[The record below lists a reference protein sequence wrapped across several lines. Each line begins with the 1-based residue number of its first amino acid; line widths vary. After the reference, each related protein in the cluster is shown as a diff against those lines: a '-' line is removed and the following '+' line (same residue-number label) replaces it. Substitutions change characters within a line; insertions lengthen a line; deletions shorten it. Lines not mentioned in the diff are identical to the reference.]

1 MQNTII
7 AVLVALLVGAGG
19 GFWLG
24 NGMASGKCARDQLDG
39 TTQALQT
46 ATAVV
51 EAGRE
56 SVKDLAAETAQAGQR
71 SAAVAARQMR
81 QRGEHEKA
89 IQRGPVVADCGRDD
103 VSFGVLLSAIR
114 AANSGA
120 NPDDPGG
127 LPGAVRTD
135 PGTGEP
141 GRPGYAAVGTGG
153 GAVP

>member
-7 AVLVALLVGAGG
+7 AVGVALLVG

-39 TTQALQT
+39 TTQALQAT
-46 ATAVV
+46 TAVV

-56 SVKDLAAETAQAGQR
+56 SVKDLATETAQAGER
-71 SAAVAARQMR
+71 SAAVAARQMKE
-81 QRGEHEKA
+81 RGEHEKA
-89 IQRGPVVADCGRDD
+89 IQRVPVVADCRRDD

-114 AANSGA
+114 AANAGP
-120 NPDDPGG
+120 NPDHPGG
-127 LPGAVRTD
+127 LPDAVRTD

-141 GRPGYAAVGTGG
+141 GRPGDDAVGAGG